1 MRDVAIPG
9 PMVVFATMLALVAVE
24 GLFNVELA
32 LVAIGRCGAKPL
44 AFDVPT
50 TSLVATTLL
59 VVVGTKAAPTVS
71 LLEPVELK
79 PIEPVLFTKKQSSL
93 VIDDGRR
100 LALLL
105 DGAQPPPRRRC

>member
-1 MRDVAIPG
+1 
-9 PMVVFATMLALVAVE
+9 MVVFATMLALVAVE

-44 AFDVPT
+44 AFDMPT
-50 TSLVATTLL
+50 ASLVAIALLASIGTT
-59 VVVGTKAAPTVS
+59 TAPAAS
-71 LLEPVELK
+71 LLEPMELK
-79 PIEPVLFTKKQSSL
+79 RIEPVLFIKKQSSL

-105 DGAQPPPRRRC
+105 DDAQPPPRRRC